1 MSDEFD
7 VNNTDI
13 NSTDGNGSDR
23 PGTENHGMNRTGM
36 GGVYSSNRF
45 NRNDSDSGN
54 TEGTTS
60 GATSGNTEFTL
71 PETPTYGSYTNAN
84 SSEHYAGGEKSHE
97 SSENREYRYSYQRI
111 PEEPKKKERKPKKE
125 HSKVWGRIAGVIGL
139 GIIFGLTAGVT
150 LYFMDSLRSKSAE
163 PKVFEE
169 IEDDEIALPE
179 TESESGDD
187 IDVSGTSGDTEGTVT
202 TYSAIDVSDVAED
215 VMPAVVSI
223 INDYTVTERSFF
235 GTYSREASGSG
246 SGIIIGKDED
256 TLYIGTNNHV
266 VDGADKLS
274 VSFIDGSEAEARI
287 KGTNSEIDL
296 AVILVDLSDL
306 SSDTKNAIKV
316 AKLGNSDGLKVGEPA
331 IAIGNALGYGQSVTV
346 GVISAVDRTLDME
359 DGSTAE
365 GLIQTDAAIN
375 PGNSGGALLNMA
387 GEVIGINSSKIGGSA
402 IDGVGFAIPISSA
415 EPILS
420 NIASGE
426 EKTKVASGKTGY
438 LGIGGVTV
446 TSDVSQMYGMPVGV
460 AVRQVYSGTGAERA
474 GLMPGDVIVA
484 INSETIDTMEEL
496 RDILDYYE
504 AGSTVT
510 IDVYRIKD
518 GEYVKDSVDV
528 ELVSKQELDSV
539 SSGNN

>member
-7 VNNTDI
+7 VNNTDRHE
-13 NSTDGNGSDR
+13 TDRDGSDR
-23 PGTENHGMNRTGM
+23 PVTEDYGSDRPVTENYGSDRTGM
-36 GGVYSSNRF
+36 GGVYSSNRY
-45 NRNDSDSGN
+45 NRISEDNVN
-54 TEGTTS
+54 TTGPEH
-60 GATSGNTEFTL
+60 NT
-71 PETPTYGSYTNAN
+71 
-84 SSEHYAGGEKSHE
+84 GGERTHE

-125 HSKVWGRIAGVIGL
+125 HSKVWSRIAGVIGL

-150 LYFMDSLRSKSAE
+150 IYLMDAFRNNSPE
-163 PKVFEE
+163 QKVFEE

-179 TESESGDD
+179 TEDNGAVDTDDD
-187 IDVSGTSGDTEGTVT
+187 IETNDTEGSVT
-202 TYSAIDVSDVAED
+202 TYSAMDVSDVAEE

-223 INDYTVTERSFF
+223 VNDYTVTERSFF

-246 SGIIIGKDED
+246 SGIIIGKDD
-256 TLYIGTNNHV
+256 TTLYIGTNNHV
-266 VDGADKLS
+266 VDGAEKLS
-274 VSFIDGSEAEARI
+274 VTFIDGSEAEARI
-287 KGTNSEIDL
+287 KGTSGDIDL

-306 SSDTKNAIKV
+306 SSETKDAIKV
-316 AKLGNSDGLKVGEPA
+316 AKLGNSDDLKVGEPA

-346 GVISAVDRTLDME
+346 GVISAVDRSLDME

-375 PGNSGGALLNMA
+375 PGNSGGALLNMS

-420 NIASGE
+420 NIASRE
-426 EKTKVASGKTGY
+426 EKTKVASGNVGY

-460 AVRQVYSGTGAERA
+460 AIRQVYDGTGAEKA
-474 GLMPGDVIVA
+474 GLMSGDVIVA
-484 INSETIDTMEEL
+484 INDETIDTIEDL
-496 RDILDYYE
+496 RDCLDYYE
-504 AGSTVT
+504 AGSTVKL
-510 IDVYRIKD
+510 DVYRIRD
-518 GEYVKDSVDV
+518 GEYVKESIDV
-528 ELVSKQELDSV
+528 ELVSKQEMESV
-539 SSGNN
+539 SW